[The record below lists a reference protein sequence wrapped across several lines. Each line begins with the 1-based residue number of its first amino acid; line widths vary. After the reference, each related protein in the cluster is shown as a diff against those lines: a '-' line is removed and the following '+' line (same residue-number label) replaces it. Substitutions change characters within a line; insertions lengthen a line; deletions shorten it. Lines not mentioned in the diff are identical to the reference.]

1 MLTFNDLQIHGQ
13 IVVFSDVLYDKCC
26 LREMTRNGHLL
37 TLVFQNHLFPISMV
51 SLIIVVEFPML
62 ERYPKINVTDN
73 RLTSVKCQLED

>member
-1 MLTFNDLQIHGQ
+1 MAQ
-13 IVVFSDVLYDKCC
+13 
-26 LREMTRNGHLL
+26 NGRLL
-37 TLVFQNHLFPISMV
+37 AFTLVFQTHLFLISMV